1 MLKERN
7 QFFTFRFEG
16 AGGDLE
22 FHAELRKLAT
32 PSAR

>member
-16 AGGDLE
+16 AADDPE
-22 FHAELRKLAT
+22 FYAGLRKVTT
-32 PSAR
+32 PQTR

>member
-16 AGGDLE
+16 AGDDLE